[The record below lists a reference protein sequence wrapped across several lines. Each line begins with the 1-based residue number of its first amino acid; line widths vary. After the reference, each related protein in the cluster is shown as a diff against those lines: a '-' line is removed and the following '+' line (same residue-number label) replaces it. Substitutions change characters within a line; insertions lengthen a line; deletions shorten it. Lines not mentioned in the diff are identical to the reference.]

1 MESLN
6 GLAGGVSVNAAGP
19 GGGGSALPPAVQVNG
34 NGKPHFSQIQ
44 FIHTLLDLN
53 K

>member
-34 NGKPHFSQIQ
+34 NGKPYFSQIQ
-44 FIHTLLDLN
+44 FIHTSFRFE
-53 K
+53 

>member
-6 GLAGGVSVNAAGP
+6 GLTGGVSVNAAGP

-34 NGKPHFSQIQ
+34 NGKPHFSQIAKAST
-44 FIHTLLDLN
+44 FDF
-53 K
+53 